1 MSDDDGLRRFVVRDE
16 KMPGEFELLLD
27 GIRFMRAELGEQSG
41 SLPESLEA
49 AELEYAELKLKVEPP
64 TIGQV
69 AEVSSLLKKTGG
81 IMTGEVHSRRHAEI
95 LIEELRH
102 YLTEQRGMANVQA
115 HRSNRVHG
123 SEANRQRAV
132 ASGEWLGPVVA
143 AGILLPWGV
152 CLFLWFEA
160 TIVWTGLAVALL
172 FVVGGGFYVLGL
184 WR

>member
-1 MSDDDGLRRFVVRDE
+1 MSDIDGLRRFVVRDE
-16 KMPGEFELLLD
+16 EMPGEFELLLD

-115 HRSNRVHG
+115 HRSN
-123 SEANRQRAV
+123 
-132 ASGEWLGPVVA
+132 
-143 AGILLPWGV
+143 
-152 CLFLWFEA
+152 
-160 TIVWTGLAVALL
+160 
-172 FVVGGGFYVLGL
+172 
-184 WR
+184 